1 MQTLVAALVAAAG
14 IAGTVTLISDGATPR
29 VGDSMQISAHSHGA
43 VPTQRMDPLFR
54 GEAEHTDKTR
64 RGSRQDA
71 KTIQANSIDSSEDWT
86 RRGMRGNSAIDST
99 SVTWTSGDWTRRGS

>member
-14 IAGTVTLISDGATPR
+14 IAGTITLISDGAAPS
-29 VGDSMQISAHSHGA
+29 VGDSMRTSAHIHGA

-54 GEAEHTDKTR
+54 GEAEHTYETR

-71 KTIQANSIDSSEDWT
+71 KTIQASSIDSSEDWT
-86 RRGMRGNSAIDST
+86 RRGMRDSNAIDRT